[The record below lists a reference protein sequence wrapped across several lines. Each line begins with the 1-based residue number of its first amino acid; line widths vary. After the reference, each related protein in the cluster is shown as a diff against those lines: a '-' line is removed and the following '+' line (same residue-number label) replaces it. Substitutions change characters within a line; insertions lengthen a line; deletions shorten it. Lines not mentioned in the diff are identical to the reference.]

1 MVVSSSLRPRGKE
14 QLTNFVKFY
23 AANRP
28 HFQRGL
34 RVAFLVYFL
43 AAIVHAVT
51 GSGPSSRR
59 GTSVSSRKGGKRD
72 GKPPRVAVRYAAL
85 SMNSSVTNFVAGQV
99 DDVFYKRLSN
109 ILRIVIPGIKS
120 KEALLLCMHSS
131 LLIFRTAISI
141 YVASLDGK

>member
-1 MVVSSSLRPRGKE
+1 M
-14 QLTNFVKFY
+14 NFVKFY

-59 GTSVSSRKGGKRD
+59 GASKSSRKGGKRD
-72 GKPPRVAVRYAAL
+72 GKPPRVAVRCTTM
-85 SMNSSVTNFVAGQV
+85 SMNASSTDLTAEQV

-109 ILRIVIPGIKS
+109 ILKIVIPGIKS

-131 LLIFRTAISI
+131 LLIFRTAISL

>member
-1 MVVSSSLRPRGKE
+1 MVAFSSLRPQGKE
-14 QLTNFVKFY
+14 QWASFVKFY

-34 RVAFLVYFL
+34 RVVFLVYFL
-43 AAIVHAVT
+43 MAIVHTVT

-72 GKPPRVAVRYAAL
+72 GKPPRVAVRCVAMPMNCLAAD
-85 SMNSSVTNFVAGQV
+85 FVAEQV

-131 LLIFRTAISI
+131 LLIFRTVISL